1 MLATL
6 FVLCFAAATFLPV
19 SSEASLAVALAAG
32 CAAPVSLVVATVG
45 NTLGGF
51 FMFWLGRS
59 GRRLVESR
67 RSPAEG
73 ESPEPRPP
81 GLLEKHAGKLEKG
94 SAWIDRGG
102 DLAIFFCWLPVLGD
116 AIPIAAGVL
125 GYPPLKFL
133 VLSGLGRL
141 LRFWLL
147 VLGFSA
153 I

>member
-6 FVLCFAAATFLPV
+6 FFLCFAAATFLPV
-19 SSEASLAVALAAG
+19 SSEASLALALGAG
-32 CAAPVSLVVATVG
+32 AAPSASLVVATLG

-67 RSPAEG
+67 RADPG
-73 ESPEPRPP
+73 TGEPRAPD
-81 GLLEKHAGKLEKG
+81 LLERHSERLEKG
-94 SAWIDRGG
+94 SAWIARGG

-153 I
+153 L